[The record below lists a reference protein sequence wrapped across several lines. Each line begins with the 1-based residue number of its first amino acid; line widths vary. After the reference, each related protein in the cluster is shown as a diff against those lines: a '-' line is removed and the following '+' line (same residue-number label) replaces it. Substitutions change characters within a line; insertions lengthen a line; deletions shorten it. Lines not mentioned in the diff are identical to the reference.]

1 MMNKTARL
9 SAVRVG
15 LVCCLALLTACDRQ
29 ISSFSIEDAPTMQ
42 TSNQL
47 TTRCIGRYL
56 IDLPADLVL
65 NPSGGQTIDDVRLW
79 VTPATAE
86 EYKKVLA
93 QRTAVL
99 TAAVVSSM
107 GVQYPALRKT
117 VPLPAGTDGV
127 LFDRAKLQGS
137 AGRMARIM
145 EVLAWRD
152 GYLLKAEVN
161 SVDTTFPEEKDNVT
175 LHTHVKTDVAD
186 KTRLII
192 DVVSR
197 TSGRTDREIPSQ
209 QGVCIVNGFV
219 AGAPTSGESIGTIY
233 QFEKIDNFFMRIAST
248 SLSRGK
254 NTILDRIEITRPL
267 IEKSKGKI
275 FRKAKRDVSGMNG
288 YEAAYS
294 MLTDEDA
301 ARGRIMFDSF
311 VFETN
316 SAEGSKRK
324 PRLSVEVHNGESLS
338 NDSDEKEEGGKIEE
352 SVMALKPAP
361 LSTAAVESMWD
372 RIIPTIRARPNAF

>member
-1 MMNKTARL
+1 
-9 SAVRVG
+9 
-15 LVCCLALLTACDRQ
+15 
-29 ISSFSIEDAPTMQ
+29 MQ
-42 TSNQL
+42 TSTEL

-65 NPSGGQTIDDVRLW
+65 NPVGGQTIDDVRLW
-79 VTPATAE
+79 VTPATVE
-86 EYKKVLA
+86 EYKKKLA
-93 QRTAVL
+93 QRTAEL
-99 TAAVVSSM
+99 TAAVISST
-107 GVQYPALRKT
+107 GEQQYPALRKT
-117 VPLPAGTDGV
+117 VPLPPGTDGV

-137 AGRMARIM
+137 AGRIARVM

-152 GYLLKAEVN
+152 GYLLKAEVTA
-161 SVDTTFPEEKDNVT
+161 VDTSFPEERDNVT
-175 LHTHVKTDVAD
+175 LHTHVKTDVAE

-197 TSGRTDREIPSQ
+197 TSGRTDLEIPSQ

-219 AGAPTSGESIGTIY
+219 RGAPTAGELIGTIY
-233 QFEKIDNFFMRIAST
+233 QFAKIDNFHMRIAST

-254 NTILDRIEITRPL
+254 NTILDRIENIRPL
-267 IEKSKGKI
+267 VERSKGKI
-275 FRKAKRDVSGMNG
+275 FRKAKHNVAGMNG
-288 YEAAYS
+288 YEAAFS

-301 ARGRIMFDSF
+301 ARGRVMIDRFD
-311 VFETN
+311 FELN

-324 PRLSVEVHNGESLS
+324 PRLTVELSNGEPLS
-338 NDSDEKEEGGKIEE
+338 GDSDEEGDQIEE

-361 LSTAAVESMWD
+361 MSTAAVESMWD